1 MIYVRELTPADAPA
15 IGRIEGRFHGREL
28 ADGAEG
34 HRRYLSQ
41 ALAEGVNLSFGVFE
55 DSRLVGYLLC
65 YGFEPTA
72 FPDEEGDALY
82 VEDIAILPEF
92 RRLLPSLFKRLST
105 EAKRNFP
112 DAALEAHARESIF
125 RIWHKHPSFFARA
138 GFPVV
143 RHMDSGQVIGDEPRY
158 VVRCESV
165 RGDEA
170 PRPTLSHLLATL
182 AGHPMELDGQR
193 YTLHVIREENNW
205 PALETR
211 WDELLL
217 SAPDHTVFQSYAYQR
232 LWWRHFGG
240 DGELFI
246 VLIVQNGAVQGIAP
260 LQIRTTSYFGRYY
273 RELSF
278 IGSRWEVDR
287 PTFLFPTGGS
297 ALIRVLAGFLAQR
310 RARWDTCKLHE
321 QVTGSE
327 GLQCLEDAFRTLGY
341 VVGRSRDSNCPYL
354 ELRGS
359 WKDFLAAKSQT
370 FRKNLKAAGRKL
382 REVGDLQYRVYD
394 TPADVREQLETYRD
408 IEARS
413 WKAGEGVGVSRNSDY
428 FAFYRELATVFGR
441 KRAFNVR
448 MLTVKGK
455 AIAGTFGLAYDGVYY
470 SLQIAHDREFS
481 RCSPGTYLE
490 ALEMEECFRHGY
502 REYEFLGG
510 FLNNKSRWTS
520 TSRYTT
526 QLHVYQATPF
536 FRALHVL
543 LFRIKP
549 LVKELV
555 RPFMKSWDRPDR
567 NGVTADG

>member
-1 MIYVRELTPADAPA
+1 MIHIRELTPDDARA
-15 IGRIEGRFHGREL
+15 IGRIEALFHGREL
-28 ADGAEG
+28 ADGVEG
-34 HRRYLSQ
+34 HRRYLTE

-92 RRLLPSLFKRLST
+92 RRLLPSLFKRMST
-105 EAKRNFP
+105 EARRHFP
-112 DAALEAHARESIF
+112 EAALEAHARETIF
-125 RIWHKHPSFFARA
+125 QIWHKHPTFFARA
-138 GFPVV
+138 GYPHV
-143 RHMDSGQVIGDEPRY
+143 RHLDSGEIIGSEVRY
-158 VVRCESV
+158 VVRCETAK
-165 RGDEA
+165 GDQA
-170 PRPTLSHLLATL
+170 SQRSLSDLLSTL
-182 AGHPMELDGQR
+182 AGHSIELDGQH
-193 YTLHVIREENNW
+193 YTVHLMREEVDW
-205 PALETR
+205 GALEAR

-217 SAPDHTVFQSYAYQR
+217 VTPAHTVFQSYTYQR

-246 VLIVQNGAVQGIAP
+246 VLIVQNGIVKGIAP
-260 LQIRTTSYFGRYY
+260 LQIRMTAHFGRYS
-273 RELSF
+273 RQLSF

-287 PTFLFPTGGS
+287 PAFLFPAGS
-297 ALIRVLAGFLAQR
+297 AALIRVLAGFLSQR
-310 RARWDTCKLHE
+310 SNRWETCEFHE
-321 QVTGSE
+321 QATGSE
-327 GLQCLEDAFRTLGY
+327 SLTCLEGAFRSLGY
-341 VVGRSRDSNCPYL
+341 IVGRTRDSNCPYL
-354 ELRGS
+354 ALQGS
-359 WKDFLAAKSQT
+359 WKDFLAGKSQT
-370 FRKNLKAAGRKL
+370 FRKNLKTAGRKL
-382 REVGDLQYRVYD
+382 REFGGVRYQAYD
-394 TPADVREQLETYRD
+394 DPADVLEQLKTYRD

-413 WKAGEGVGVSRNSDY
+413 WKAGEGVGVSRDSDY
-428 FAFYRELATVFGR
+428 FAFYLALADAFGR
-441 KRAFNVR
+441 KHAFTVR
-448 MLTVKGK
+448 VVTVAGK

-490 ALEMEECFRHGY
+490 ALEMEECFSRGY

-526 QLHVYQATPF
+526 QLHVYQPTPF

-555 RPFMKSWDRPDR
+555 RPFMRSWDRPER
-567 NGVTADG
+567 DGANPHG

>member
-15 IGRIEGRFHGREL
+15 IGRIEARFHGREL
-28 ADGAEG
+28 ADGADG

-41 ALAEGVNLSFGVFE
+41 AVADGVNLSFGVFD

-105 EAKRNFP
+105 EAKRHFP
-112 DAALEAHARESIF
+112 EAALEAHAVESIF

-143 RHMDSGQVIGDEPRY
+143 RHMDSGQVIGDEVRY

-165 RGDEA
+165 SGAEA
-170 PRPTLSHLLATL
+170 PLRTLSALLATL
-182 AGHPMELDGQR
+182 PGHTMELEGQR
-193 YTLHVIREENNW
+193 YTLHMMREESDW
-205 PALETR
+205 PGLEAR

-217 SAPDHTVFQSYAYQR
+217 ATPEHTVFQSYAYQR

-246 VLIVQNGAVQGIAP
+246 VLIVQNGTVQGIAP
-260 LQIRTTSYFGRYY
+260 LQIRTKSYFGRYC
-273 RELSF
+273 RQLSF

-287 PTFLFPTGGS
+287 PTFLFPTGRS

-310 RARWDTCKLHE
+310 SARWDTCELHE
-321 QVTGSE
+321 QRTDSE
-327 GLQCLEDAFRTLGY
+327 GLHCLEHAFRGLGY

-359 WKDFLAAKSQT
+359 WTDFLAGKSQN
-370 FRKNLKAAGRKL
+370 FRKNLKTAGRKL
-382 REVGDLQYRVYD
+382 GEAGDLQYRVYD
-394 TPADVREQLETYRD
+394 SPADALEQLETYRD

-413 WKAGEGVGVSRNSDY
+413 WKAGELVGVSRDNDY
-428 FAFYRELATVFGR
+428 FAFYRELAEVFGR
-441 KRAFNVR
+441 KRAFSVR
-448 MLTVKGK
+448 LLTVNGK
-455 AIAGTFGLAYDGVYY
+455 AIAGTFGLAHDGVYY

-526 QLHVYQATPF
+526 QLHIYQPTPF
-536 FRALHVL
+536 FRALYVL

-555 RPFMKSWDRPDR
+555 RPFMRSWDRPHR
-567 NGVTADG
+567 NGVPARD